1 MKEFV
6 FIGEP
11 RASGAY
17 ILRICV
23 DGPLALRF
31 GRFRQG
37 EPVALPAGEYVYVGS
52 AMGGQ
57 GSTTLA
63 RRILRH
69 ATRSGARP
77 PHAVRL
83 HWQRA
88 LVKAGLLPPGAHPS
102 PKRLRWH
109 IDYLLDEPLVELS
122 GVLLLGAAA
131 SLESALAKLVS
142 ADPAAF
148 IPVAGL
154 GASDAPGATH
164 FFGIE
169 GNARTVDDW
178 WADLAKR
185 ASSIAATSA
194 DQSA

>member
-1 MKEFV
+1 MNEIF

-17 ILRICV
+17 ILRIRV
-23 DGPLALRF
+23 DRPLALRF

-37 EPVALPAGEYVYVGS
+37 EPIALQAGEYVYVGS
-52 AMGGQ
+52 AMGSQ

-63 RRILRH
+63 RRVLRH
-69 ATRSGARP
+69 ATRSGERP

-83 HWQRA
+83 HWQRT
-88 LVKAGLLPPGAHPS
+88 LVEAGLLPPNALPS

-122 GVLLLGAAA
+122 GALLLGAAV
-131 SLESALAKLVS
+131 SLESALARLVN
-142 ADPAAF
+142 AEPEAF
-148 IPVAGL
+148 IPAVGL

-164 FFGIE
+164 FFGID
-169 GNARTVDDW
+169 GDARTADDW
-178 WADLAKR
+178 WADLAKSADR
-185 ASSIAATSA
+185 IAATFA
-194 DQSA
+194 EQLA

>member
-1 MKEFV
+1 MNEIV

-17 ILRICV
+17 ILRIRV

-31 GRFRQG
+31 GRFWQG
-37 EPVALPAGEYVYVGS
+37 EPVALQAGEYVYVGS
-52 AMGGQ
+52 AMGRQ

-69 ATRSGARP
+69 ATRSGTRP

-83 HWQRA
+83 HWQQA
-88 LVKAGLLPPGAHPS
+88 LVEAGLLGPDARPS

-109 IDYLLDEPLVELS
+109 IDYLLDEPLVQLS
-122 GVLLLGAAA
+122 GVLLLGATA

-142 ADPAAF
+142 ADATTF
-148 IPVAGL
+148 IPAAGL

-164 FFGIE
+164 FFGID
-169 GNARTVDDW
+169 GNAWMVDTW

-185 ASSIAATSA
+185 ADRIAATFADSSA
-194 DQSA
+194 